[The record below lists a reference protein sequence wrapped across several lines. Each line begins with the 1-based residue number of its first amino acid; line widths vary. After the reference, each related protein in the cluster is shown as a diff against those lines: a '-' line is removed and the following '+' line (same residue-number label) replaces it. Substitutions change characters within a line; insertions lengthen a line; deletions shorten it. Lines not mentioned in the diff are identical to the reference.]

1 MARIEVI
8 TGPERRRRWTEEQK
22 QAIVA
27 ETLAPGAVIAEVA
40 RRAEVRTDQIYRWR
54 RKMCARS
61 DGFAQVLIAP
71 PEENDPPPGEGAGCG
86 AAPAI
91 EVEFAGKVHL
101 RIPASI
107 PVALAAAVVK
117 VLVQP

>member
-22 QAIVA
+22 RAIVA
-27 ETLAPGAVIAEVA
+27 ETLEPGAIIAEVA

-54 RKMCARS
+54 KKMRARS
-61 DGFAQVLIAP
+61 EGFAQVLIAP
-71 PEENDPPPGEGAGCG
+71 PERVDPQPEEGAGCG
-86 AAPAI
+86 AVPVI
-91 EVEFAGKVHL
+91 EVEFAGKAHL

-107 PVALAAAVVK
+107 PIALAAAVVQA
-117 VLVQP
+117 LAQR